1 MLKALSIQNYALID
15 HLNIEIGPGFS
26 IITGET
32 GAGKSILLGALA
44 LILGQRADTSVLRD
58 TGEKCVVE
66 GYFSIGEYHLQNF
79 FSANDLDY
87 DEQTI
92 IRREISPSGKSRAFI
107 NDTPVNLSLLKSL
120 GDNLIDIH
128 SQHQNLVL
136 ADNQFQLEVV
146 DAFAGVKD
154 ELGTYSV
161 TYQNFRKLIKQYNQL
176 KEQATQNQADQDYFQ
191 FQFEQLDAAKLQ
203 DGEQD
208 TLEEELKSLTHA
220 EEIKSNLT
228 HTSQILSSEGNSV
241 LNMLKEVQTLI
252 GNITNVYSKAEAI
265 ESRIEST
272 YIELKDLAN
281 EAELM
286 GEQIELDPR
295 QLEVVNERLDLI
307 YTLQQKHRVN
317 SVDELIGIRE
327 DLKQK
332 LEDIVS
338 WDDTLRELSRQIE
351 DEKAKLEKL
360 AKELSD
366 KRNGVLEEIETK
378 VTGLLMQLGIPNA
391 RFKIRLTAT
400 GEFLPHGKDEL
411 TFLFSA
417 NKQSALQ
424 DIIKVASGGEMSRL
438 MLAIK
443 SLIASS
449 VALPTIIFDE
459 IDAGVSGEVAN
470 KVGNIMKQM
479 AQSMQVI
486 NITHLPQIAGKGDHH
501 FLVYKED
508 DETATHTYIKRLT
521 PEERINEIAKML
533 SGEQLTDAALDNA
546 RELLQN

>member
-15 HLNIEIGPGFS
+15 SLNIEIGPGFS

-32 GAGKSILLGALA
+32 GAGKSILLGALS
-44 LILGQRADTSVLRD
+44 LILGQRADTSVLRN
-58 TGEKCVVE
+58 TIEKCVVE
-66 GYFSIGEYHLQNF
+66 GYFSIGEYQLQDF
-79 FSANDLDY
+79 FAGNDLDY

-120 GDNLIDIH
+120 GENLIDIH

-136 ADNQFQLEVV
+136 SDNQFQLEVV
-146 DAFAGVKD
+146 DAFAGVKT
-154 ELGTYSV
+154 ELDSYSAA
-161 TYQNFRKLIKQYNQL
+161 FKSFKKLTKQYNEFE
-176 KEQATQNQADQDYFQ
+176 EQASKNQADQDYFE
-191 FQFEQLDAAKLQ
+191 FQFEQLDTARLQ
-203 DGEQD
+203 EGEQE

-220 EEIKSNLT
+220 EEIK
-228 HTSQILSSEGNSV
+228 TSLIHATQLLSSEGNSV

-252 GNITNVYSKAEAI
+252 SRITGVYNKAEGI
-265 ESRIEST
+265 ENRVESA
-272 YIELKDLAN
+272 YIELKDLAS
-281 EAELM
+281 ETEFM
-286 GEQIELDPR
+286 GEQIDLDPQ

-307 YTLQQKHRVN
+307 YTLQQKHRVS
-317 SVDELIGIRE
+317 SVEDLIQIRDE
-327 DLKQK
+327 LKQK
-332 LEDIVS
+332 LEEIVS
-338 WDDTLRELSRQIE
+338 YDDTLQKLSDQIKE
-351 DEKAKLEKL
+351 EKGKLEKL
-360 AKELSD
+360 AGILSEKRKE
-366 KRNGVLEEIETK
+366 VIEEIESK
-378 VTGLLMQLGIPNA
+378 VTRLLMQLGIPNA
-391 RFKIRLTAT
+391 RFKIRLTPVT
-400 GEFLPHGKDEL
+400 EFLPHGKDEL

-417 NKQSALQ
+417 NKQSELQ

-479 AQSMQVI
+479 AQSMQVL

-508 DETATHTYIKRLT
+508 DETATHTYMKLLD